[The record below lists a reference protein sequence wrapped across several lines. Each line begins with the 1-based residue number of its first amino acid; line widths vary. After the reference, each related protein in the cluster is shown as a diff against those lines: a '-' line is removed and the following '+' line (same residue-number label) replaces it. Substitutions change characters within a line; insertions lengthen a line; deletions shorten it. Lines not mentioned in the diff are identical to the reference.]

1 MRYLTC
7 CLLAVAMLGSFT
19 EAPSAQDLARPGRP
33 ARQVPADPNAW
44 TVGLAG
50 GLLEGTFIRY
60 AADIAKVLD
69 DGDNL
74 RVIPMVT
81 FGAVGNVTDLLK
93 LRGVDVAITQAD
105 VLAPF
110 ST

>member
-1 MRYLTC
+1 M
-7 CLLAVAMLGSFT
+7 S
-19 EAPSAQDLARPGRP
+19 ARPLMGAARNQRARNKRERP
-33 ARQVPADPNAW
+33 MNLKGAVLAGLLLLLGATHPEAAQTTSRAPKPPSPTTQKADPNAW

-69 DGDNL
+69 DGDRL

-81 FGAVGNVTDLLK
+81 
-93 LRGVDVAITQAD
+93 
-105 VLAPF
+105 
-110 ST
+110 

>member
-1 MRYLTC
+1 MRFGMRYLTC

-19 EAPSAQDLARPGRP
+19 QAPSAQDLARPGRP

-60 AADIAKVLD
+60 AADIAKVLT
-69 DGDNL
+69 
-74 RVIPMVT
+74 MVT
-81 FGAVGNVTDLLK
+81 TFE
-93 LRGVDVAITQAD
+93 
-105 VLAPF
+105 
-110 ST
+110 